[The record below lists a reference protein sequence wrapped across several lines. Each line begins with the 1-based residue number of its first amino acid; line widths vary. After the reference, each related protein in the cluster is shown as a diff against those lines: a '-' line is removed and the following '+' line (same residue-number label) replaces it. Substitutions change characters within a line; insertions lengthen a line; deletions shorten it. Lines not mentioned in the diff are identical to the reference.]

1 MPLFAVICRDKPDH
15 LSIRLDTR
23 QAHLGFLQEKG
34 IVRMAGPLLIDGEMG
49 GSLIVIEA
57 DSLADAQS
65 WAAADPYK
73 AAGLF
78 QSVEVVE
85 WKKVIG

>member
-1 MPLFAVICRDKPDH
+1 MALFAIICHDRPGM
-15 LSIRLDTR
+15 LQARLDAR
-23 QAHLGFLQEKG
+23 EAHLGFLRRDG
-34 IVRMAGPLLIDGEMG
+34 VVRLAGPLLKEGEMG

-57 DSLADAQS
+57 GNLEDARRWADM
-65 WAAADPYK
+65 DPYK

-78 QSVEVVE
+78 ATVEIVE